1 MRSYVVHCMETVKI
15 RKNDEIYETETVRRR
30 YDDAVDTFV
39 EAGKAFGRTGYKV
52 NTDPNQLTM
61 EFHNL
66 TESQERALLKLVK
79 DVNQSGGQKI
89 SLVPGNGM
97 YLLYFM
103 RGNDGYA
110 YVSNPMRPREIPE
123 QAGTPQLGISDA
135 FEIAR
140 NIDIS
145 AKRMLEFFSV

>member
-15 RKNDEIYETETVRRR
+15 RKNDDIYETETVRRR

-89 SLVPGNGM
+89 SLVPENGA

-110 YVSNPMRPREIPE
+110 YVSNPMRSREIPE
-123 QAGTPQLGISDA
+123 QAGTPKLGISDA
-135 FEIAR
+135 FEIAH

-145 AKRMLEFFSV
+145 AKRMLEFLGV